1 MIYTCER
8 EDFELTIPDISVTEF
23 TLRHAERL
31 ADKPALIDGPT
42 GRTLTYAELAT
53 GIRKAATGLAQRG
66 MSKGDVMGIYC
77 PNIPEYSSTWSA
89 ASSSSM
95 SRTSSNNT
103 AGPSE
108 PVPLP
113 VMTWTTLPAEIREWV
128 VMKSCRRSRAWAV
141 VKPCKF
147 ERGDGHLAQES
158 SGAGQ
163 AGRWC

>member
-77 PNIPEYSSTWSA
+77 PNIPEYSLIFNA
-89 ASSSSM
+89 VASLGGI
-95 SRTSSNNT
+95 NT
-103 AGPSE
+103 T
-108 PVPLP
+108 VNPLY
-113 VMTWTTLPAEIREWV
+113 LSLI
-128 VMKSCRRSRAWAV
+128 
-141 VKPCKF
+141 
-147 ERGDGHLAQES
+147 HI
-158 SGAGQ
+158 
-163 AGRWC
+163 